1 MINKPIPLQERKHI
15 ETTLTPPKHFN
26 RGLNSIMMATR
37 KTASQ
42 STQDH
47 STLPFLKRKKKKK
60 RLLLTSKDPL
70 YGREHPTTQNPKSEK
85 AFFSDY

>member
-60 RLLLTSKDPL
+60 
-70 YGREHPTTQNPKSEK
+70 TTTNFKRPVIWKRAPYYPES
-85 AFFSDY
+85 